1 MKAITVRGI
10 DDAVSERLRC
20 AAKEAGK
27 SVNQLLV
34 DMIRREMGFEKPRR
48 FTAEYTDLDHLFG
61 KWSEAEFQE
70 IQGMIDAE
78 RKIDEELWVE
88 KPVD

>member
-1 MKAITVRGI
+1 
-10 DDAVSERLRC
+10 
-20 AAKEAGK
+20 
-27 SVNQLLV
+27 
-34 DMIRREMGFEKPRR
+34 MIRREMGFEKPRR